1 MMDASQKETIWSTR
15 QGDISIRGFCT
26 PQEIRTYRF
35 DSQFGTYAHYKSL
48 YTRRESLEESAGGKD
63 ANVVLALENKKDI
76 IGFGVLAYPDP
87 GERWSS
93 LGPEKMME
101 IKALEVCRRWRGGEV
116 AKGILKMLLSHP
128 EIEEKIVYLVGY
140 SWTWDLD
147 GTGQSALSYRN
158 MLIRLYES
166 FDFEEYQTNESN
178 ICLKPENFFMGRIGE
193 TVTSEIITNFKWL
206 RFDIYPNGAVSGS

>member
-1 MMDASQKETIWSTR
+1 MR
-15 QGDISIRGFCT
+15 
-26 PQEIRTYRF
+26 
-35 DSQFGTYAHYKSL
+35 
-48 YTRRESLEESAGGKD
+48 
-63 ANVVLALENKKDI
+63 
-76 IGFGVLAYPDP
+76 
-87 GERWSS
+87 
-93 LGPEKMME
+93 
-101 IKALEVCRRWRGGEV
+101 
-116 AKGILKMLLSHP
+116 LSYS

-166 FDFEEYQTNESN
+166 FDFEEYQTNEPN

-206 RFDIYPNGAVSGS
+206 RFDIYPNDAVSGS

>member
-1 MMDASQKETIWSTR
+1 MDASQKETIWSTR
-15 QGDISIRGFCT
+15 QGDIRIHGFCT

-48 YTRRESLEESAGGKD
+48 YTRRESLEESADLKD

-93 LGPEKMME
+93 LGPDKMME
-101 IKALEVCRRWRGGEV
+101 IKALEVCRRRRGAKV

-128 EIEEKIVYLVGY
+128 EIENKIVYLVGY

-166 FDFEEYQTNESN
+166 FDFEEYQTNEPN
-178 ICLKPENFFMGRIGE
+178 ISLKPENFFMGRIGE

-206 RFDIYPNGAVSGS
+206 RFDIYPTDAVSGS